1 VEQVFLDCGRSNAQ
15 LMRDSLGRTVPRNTA
30 WDSKHWM
37 TKNSALALPVPLPL
51 AKERA
56 GSNGRPNQR
65 LKLTPRRPVVLVFS
79 VARRSLT
86 AIR

>member
-1 VEQVFLDCGRSNAQ
+1 MVCLDGGRPAAQ
-15 LMRDSLGRTVPRNTA
+15 LLGDSLGRTVPMNTA
-30 WDSKHWM
+30 WNSKHWV
-37 TKNSALALPVPLPL
+37 TKNRSLALPVPLPL

-65 LKLTPRRPVVLVFS
+65 LKLTPRRPVVLDFS